1 MKRVLLALVLMAAP
15 VLAQTGSDPT
25 EQIQKLVT
33 VKYADP
39 RAIRILLQNFGVVIQ
54 MDEQMKVLALSGNR
68 ANVTTAE
75 EAIKQLDVP
84 GAAQKDIDLTVY
96 FVVGSDDPNLA
107 GSAIPADLQ
116 STVATLK
123 TTFPY
128 KAYLMLDV
136 LSLRTR
142 SGVSAS
148 TSGQLSRARLT
159 TFSMGAA
166 SLEGDG
172 TLIQL
177 RNLHAGLRI
186 PNGVDKNG
194 QNVHQ
199 DTGITT
205 EVVDV
210 KEGQKLVVGRSSLNG
225 PDTALFLVL
234 IAKVA
239 Q

>member
-1 MKRVLLALVLMAAP
+1 MRRILLALALLAPP
-15 VLAQTGSDPT
+15 VLAQSGSDT
-25 EQIQKLVT
+25 NEQIQKVVVL
-33 VKYADP
+33 KYADP
-39 RAIRILLQNFGVVIQ
+39 VAMRNLLSNFGLDTRVDPQMRVIT
-54 MDEQMKVLALSGNR
+54 LSGHR

-84 GAAQKDIDLTVY
+84 AAAQKDVELTVY
-96 FVVGSDDPNLA
+96 FVLGSDAPM
-107 GSAIPADLQ
+107 GSAIPTDLQ
-116 STVATLK
+116 TTVTTLK
-123 TTFPY
+123 STFPY
-128 KAYLMLDV
+128 KNYGMLDI

-142 SGVSAS
+142 AGVSAN
-148 TSGQLSRARLT
+148 TSGQLSQGRLT
-159 TFSMGAA
+159 SFSVNSA

-172 TLIQL
+172 TMIQL
-177 RNLHAGLRI
+177 NRLHAGLRI
-186 PNGVDKNG
+186 PVADKDG
-194 QNVHQ
+194 KTTYL
-199 DTGITT
+199 DTGIST

>member
-1 MKRVLLALVLMAAP
+1 MKRVLLTLALLAGP
-15 VLAQTGSDPT
+15 LLAQDPNET
-25 EQIQKLVT
+25 VQKLVT
-33 VKYADP
+33 LKYADP
-39 RAIRILLQNFGVVIQ
+39 RAVRALLQNFNVSIQ
-54 MDEQMKVLALSGNR
+54 DSQQMKVLALSGHR

-96 FVVGSDDPNLA
+96 FVVGSDNADVT
-107 GSAIPADLQ
+107 GSAIPQDLQ
-116 STVATLK
+116 STVAALK
-123 TTFPY
+123 STFPFKLY
-128 KAYLMLDV
+128 VMLDV

-142 SGVSAS
+142 SGVGAS
-148 TSGQLSRARLT
+148 TSGQLSRSRLT
-159 TFSMGAA
+159 TFRLNSA

-172 TLIQL
+172 NMIRLD
-177 RNLHAGLRI
+177 NLHAGLRI
-186 PNGVDKNG
+186 PSGTDKNG
-194 QNVHQ
+194 TSTYL
-199 DTGITT
+199 DTGISTD
-205 EVVDV
+205 VVDA